1 MRTRLAIA
9 ALVFL
14 MPQGVLFGIGTIV
27 VLATPLAADAMTLL
41 PWVVAVSALVAAPLS
56 WVIAPRMRARN
67 WRERERDGRPAP
79 IWS

>member
-14 MPQGVLFGIGTIV
+14 MAQGVLFGIGTIL
-27 VLATPLAADAMTLL
+27 VLSTPLAADAMTLL

-56 WVIAPRMRARN
+56 WVIAPRMRARY

>member
-14 MPQGVLFGIGTIV
+14 MAQGVLFGIGTV
-27 VLATPLAADAMTLL
+27 AVLSTPLAAYAPALL

-56 WVIAPRMRARN
+56 WFIALRMRARY
-67 WRERERDGRPAP
+67 WRERRRDGRPAP
-79 IWS
+79 VWS